1 MDVDFCLCA
10 YLFFLTVDARKHEP
24 PLSYLFQDDKLSL
37 DSAAVI
43 YKLHTSENIEYV

>member
-1 MDVDFCLCA
+1 VFNYVVY
-10 YLFFLTVDARKHEP
+10 YLSVFLTLDARKHDP

-43 YKLHTSENIEYV
+43 YKLHTNENIEYA